1 MSQSLREA
9 AQGISE
15 KYLKQLSTSDL
26 QAIEQDNVSAISTR
40 GLQIIAAGKQDLG
53 AGEFLDVGTSI
64 AGALTGAAMG
74 AAVTGPFAPLGAVAG
89 GIIGGALGAF
99 GGEAAEDVIAGR
111 NLNLGFGSGGAGK
124 AAAESALWDTVFLGA
139 GKIIRPVAARM
150 GLDPS
155 RLFNR
160 VTGRDAG
167 TASKPAERIYQE
179 FPENSQESLQQ
190 IQQILTAEGG
200 SLTAFQT
207 GKSPFVREFAEQ
219 IANIGFLSSDMME
232 KRISQNTEI
241 FQRGFQEMIQ
251 GIDPTLAKSSS
262 DLGRAI
268 VETIDTGESLVKNYY
283 SKELDSIIQA
293 SGSMKVDT
301 GLIQRAINNFIGN
314 AKTDIEIA
322 LTDST
327 MGVLR
332 DRAGK
337 LVLESSIINPVTN
350 NPFKLSKQANLKSL
364 IEYQKMLT
372 KAIEKKRP
380 SLTNIDADEAAFR
393 ELGQAERQV
402 KDAITETIARI
413 NPKLAESYRDLN
425 KFYAT
430 SMNSLYPEA
439 IGNDLIRAGNKE
451 MYTTL
456 GNLIAGNGDVDK
468 IAKLMSS
475 IDSSF
480 DVAKKTGLEFTGNV
494 NTPERARALMRQS
507 FIANRIA
514 DPSTNALDVRRIE
527 KLSNDLKNINVQKRY
542 RTVLKEDYPKFK
554 TFVDGVKASAIRPE
568 AGVLSL
574 SIRGREVGAA
584 MQVASIGAAAG
595 AGAIAAGA
603 LGAIAA
609 PLAVFALPVVAAKV
623 ALNKAA
629 ASRLLMLDSI
639 VRKNPGV
646 SPELISAQV
655 AKILDEL
662 SDDDMEDIREGIF

>member
-9 AQGISE
+9 AQGIPE
-15 KYLKQLSTSDL
+15 KYLRQLSTKDL
-26 QAIEQDNVSAISTR
+26 QAIEQDDVAAISTR
-40 GLQIIAAGKQDLG
+40 GLQIIATGKQDLG

-64 AGALTGAAMG
+64 GGAITGAAMG
-74 AAVTGPFAPLGAVAG
+74 AAFSGPFAPAGAIVG
-89 GIIGGALGAF
+89 GIVGGALGAF

-111 NLNLGFGSGGAGK
+111 DLNLGFGGGGAGK

-139 GKIIRPVAARM
+139 GKIIKPVATRF

-160 VTGRDAG
+160 ITGRDPGA
-167 TASKPAERIYQE
+167 APKPAERVYQE
-179 FPENSQESLQQ
+179 FPENSQESMQQ
-190 IQQILTAEGG
+190 IQSILRAEGG

-207 GKSPFVREFAEQ
+207 GRSPVVREFAEQ
-219 IANIGFLSSDMME
+219 IANIGFLSSDMVE
-232 KRISQNTEI
+232 KRITQNTEI
-241 FQRGFQEMIQ
+241 FQRGFQDMIQ

-283 SKELDSIIQA
+283 SRELDSIIQA

-301 GLIQRAINNFIGN
+301 GLIQKAISGFIGN
-314 AKTDIEIA
+314 AKTDLEIA

-327 MGVLR
+327 LGVLR

-393 ELGQAERQV
+393 ELGKAETQV
-402 KDAITETIARI
+402 KDAITATIAQI
-413 NPKLAESYRDLN
+413 NPKLADSYRALN

-430 SMNSLYPEA
+430 SMDSLYPEA
-439 IGNDLIRAGNKE
+439 IGNDLVRAGNKE

-456 GNLIAGNGDVDK
+456 GNLIAGNGDIGK
-468 IAKLMSS
+468 IAKLLSS
-475 IDSSF
+475 INSSF
-480 DVAKKTGLEFTGNV
+480 DIAKKTGLEFTGNV

-514 DPSTNALDVRRIE
+514 DPATNALDVRRIE
-527 KLSNDLKNINVQKRY
+527 KLSDDLKNINVQQRY
-542 RTVLKEDYPKFK
+542 RTVLGEDYAKFK
-554 TFVDGVKASAIRPE
+554 TFVDGIKASTARPE

-584 MQVASIGAAAG
+584 LQVASIGAAAG
-595 AGAIAAGA
+595 AGAITAGT

-609 PLAVFALPVVAAKV
+609 PLAVFALPVVAAKL

-629 ASRLLMLDSI
+629 ASRMLMLDAAI
-639 VRKNPGV
+639 KRNPAI
-646 SPELISAQV
+646 SPELVAAQV
-655 AKILDEL
+655 TKIFEEF